1 MPTETGELVVDSLAG
16 KFKFMDLEFTRDV
29 EEDLYRIAQGEAEY
43 KAVISCVH
51 DQLKQEFPRFTFRL
65 CRNTPT
71 SNAGRR
77 CIAFKGKA
85 VISGDVQDLREAKAS

>member
-1 MPTETGELVVDSLAG
+1 MN
-16 KFKFMDLEFTRDV
+16 LEFTRDV
-29 EEDLYRIAQGEAEY
+29 EEDLDRIAKGEAGY
-43 KAVISCVH
+43 KAVISCVY
-51 DQLKQEFPRFTFRL
+51 DQLKQELSTLHVSAMPKH
-65 CRNTPT
+65 PT